1 MRRPLALAA
10 LIGVAVVLLIA
21 SVATGRGT
29 KTVDVGDDFFDPASL
44 EVKKDTKVSF
54 NWGGTDEH
62 DIVKVKGPGKFF
74 ESGAIT
80 GSGVQFRHKF
90 KKSGRYK
97 LICSIHEEMKMKL
110 EVD

>member
-1 MRRPLALAA
+1 M
-10 LIGVAVVLLIA
+10 
-21 SVATGRGT
+21 
-29 KTVDVGDDFFDPASL
+29 ASL
-44 EVKKDTKVSF
+44 EVKRDTRVNF
-54 NWGGTDEH
+54 NWIGTSEH
-62 DIVKVKGPGKFF
+62 DIVKVKGPGRFF
-74 ESGAIT
+74 ESGPIT